1 MSFIKRLFNLYL
13 YSSFHIGLGAFALT
27 FLSFYAFENQVDLGY
42 LLFVVASTIF
52 LYCLHRFIGI
62 KKIKNYKDKGR
73 FLVINK
79 YRNHILIY
87 AVISG
92 LLTFISFLQ
101 FDLSLMGLLVL
112 PGIFSLLYT
121 LPILK
126 DGLRLRDYGYIK
138 IFLIAMVWSWITI
151 AIPLRLN
158 DAPYA
163 LIGTLSLER
172 FLFFIAITLP
182 FDLRDR
188 QIDKETEVKTLVHLM
203 SNQKVLKLSYLLLVG
218 CLFLFGLLYM
228 YQMISGYY
236 LIAYIISY
244 IITAFC
250 IYLSREKEHD
260 YYYSG
265 LLDGTMFLPL
275 LFYMLIG
282 VLA

>member
-112 PGIFSLLYT
+112 RLVMDYHCDTLKVKRCTLCTYRYFKLRAILIFYSDYT
-121 LPILK
+121 T
-126 DGLRLRDYGYIK
+126 LRSKRSTD
-138 IFLIAMVWSWITI
+138 
-151 AIPLRLN
+151 
-158 DAPYA
+158 
-163 LIGTLSLER
+163 
-172 FLFFIAITLP
+172 
-182 FDLRDR
+182 
-188 QIDKETEVKTLVHLM
+188 
-203 SNQKVLKLSYLLLVG
+203 
-218 CLFLFGLLYM
+218 
-228 YQMISGYY
+228 
-236 LIAYIISY
+236 
-244 IITAFC
+244 
-250 IYLSREKEHD
+250 
-260 YYYSG
+260 
-265 LLDGTMFLPL
+265 
-275 LFYMLIG
+275 
-282 VLA
+282 